1 MESPSEQALA
11 HSLESE
17 PSEYHYQ
24 EIAEL
29 RVSCERILE
38 GLHDRIDQGSYDL
51 IVGDDASGRIPTLI
65 LRNVIKEIYHDKGFQ
80 IPYTAFVAGSRF
92 IHEPRIPEKTEQ
104 LTQRI
109 KKVGEWH
116 DGSNRALIVTDT
128 IGGGLS
134 LKPLYDALRENN
146 IEYDIATLSLAHMP
160 EMTDEMR
167 ERVEQSMGGK
177 LYFGHTGVPRIYGRH
192 DLAGVEKTP
201 EEVFARPHRT
211 SSTKIARAD
220 VKKLS
225 TELVDWYHQ
234 RYPDDIHG
242 GREAS

>member
-1 MESPSEQALA
+1 MESPSEQILA
-11 HSLESE
+11 HPLESE
-17 PSEYHYQ
+17 TPEYHYQ
-24 EIAEL
+24 EVAEL
-29 RVSCERILE
+29 RSSCERLLE
-38 GLHDRIDQGSYDL
+38 GLHERIEQGSYDL

-65 LRNVIKEIYHDKGFQ
+65 LRNVIKAIYHEKGLP

-92 IHEPRIPEKTEQ
+92 IHEPHIPEKTDQ
-104 LTQRI
+104 ITQHI
-109 KKVGEWH
+109 KKIAEWH
-116 DGSNRALIVTDT
+116 DGNDRALIVTDT

-160 EMTDEMR
+160 EMTDEVR
-167 ERVEQSMGGK
+167 ERVERSMGGK
-177 LYFGHTGVPRIYGRH
+177 LYFGQTGVPRIYGRH
-192 DLAGVEKTP
+192 DLAGVEKKLEDIFAHSHPTP
-201 EEVFARPHRT
+201 SV
-211 SSTKIARAD
+211 KIARAD

-225 TELVDWYHQ
+225 AELVDWYHQ